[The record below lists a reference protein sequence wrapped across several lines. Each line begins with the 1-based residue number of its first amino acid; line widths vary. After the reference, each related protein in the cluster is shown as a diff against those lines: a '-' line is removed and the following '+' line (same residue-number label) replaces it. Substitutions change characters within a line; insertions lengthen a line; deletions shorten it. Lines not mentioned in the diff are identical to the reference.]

1 MGPED
6 EFLDH
11 LDLAT
16 DPGYLRILA
25 SGMGKSYYPNP
36 TKSPDAS
43 VSLIAIDPKAT
54 DSRIEKTL
62 LRKQI
67 ATRIRLDFEK
77 KLSELRGSC
86 YSTEVRDSGVFV
98 CGNHH
103 SLWNDADDSCVTM
116 AEELTAL
123 SEVATGVLSSYSIE
137 SSDSS
142 KAATKAQQR
151 LRTLEDRARESASS

>member
-11 LDLAT
+11 LDFAT
-16 DPGYLRILA
+16 DPGYHRILA
-25 SGMGKSYYPNP
+25 AMDQSYFPNAKKSSDVSGPFLVADQKS
-36 TKSPDAS
+36 
-43 VSLIAIDPKAT
+43 V
-54 DSRIEKTL
+54 DSRVEKTL

-116 AEELTAL
+116 AEELTVL
-123 SEVATGVLSSYSIE
+123 SEVATSALSGYSIE

-142 KAATKAQQR
+142 RAATKAQQR
-151 LRTLEDRARESASS
+151 LGTLEDRARESASS